1 MPAYTRAMEKLI
13 EELKRLPGVGPKSAE
28 RIAFHI
34 LSAPPG
40 EAQALSEAITQVKSS
55 IGCCRI
61 CFNLSEEE
69 TCRICQDPV
78 RDRTV
83 LCVVQEP
90 KDVVSVEKTKHFRG
104 LYHCLLGALSPLDG
118 IGPNELKIKELEA
131 RLREGGVQEVVIAT
145 NLDAEGEAT
154 AMFLARLL
162 KSTGVKLTRIA
173 YGIPVGSALDYQDT
187 ATISR
192 AMEGRRE
199 L

>member
-1 MPAYTRAMEKLI
+1 MPAYTQAMEKLI

-28 RIAFHI
+28 RMAFHI
-34 LSAPPG
+34 LNVPPP
-40 EAQALSEAITQVKSS
+40 EAQALADAIVKMKSA
-55 IGCCRI
+55 IGRCKT
-61 CFNLSEEE
+61 CFNMSEEE
-69 TCRICQDPV
+69 TCRICQDSG
-78 RDRTV
+78 RDKTL

-90 KDVVSVEKTKHFRG
+90 KDISAVEKTRHFRG

-118 IGPNELKIKELEA
+118 VGPSDLKIRELEERVRA
-131 RLREGGVQEVVIAT
+131 EGIQEVVIAT

-154 AMFLARLL
+154 AMFLAKVL
-162 KSTGVKLTRIA
+162 KPAGVKLSRIA

-187 ATISR
+187 ATILR